1 MLQGVANEISVLQYW
16 LDGVIPRN
24 SKADQISGGGSF
36 VKEEGIGHEVCN
48 FHSHKGTVYG
58 YVQPARGQRSASAG
72 SIKLENIVNGN
83 ASKDDDS
90 VEGVLVIWTA
100 KRPEGGTVV
109 VGWYKNATVFRE
121 YQRFK
126 SVSAL
131 HSKNGL
137 YGYRIHVRAED
148 AKLLPVDERTYQIQR
163 KTQGSI
169 GQSNVWYGDS
179 KIGREIAAD
188 INTLSKGN
196 RLTHKSKSA
205 HTTDPEH
212 NAKVEKAAVNLVW
225 KYYEELGYKLIS
237 VEKDN
242 VGWDLEA
249 SQHKTK
255 LRIEVKGLSGSS
267 PHVELSP
274 NEFKAW
280 SEAHPLYRMAVVTEA
295 LTSPKLHICLYSRE
309 HDSWQVSSHDNAS
322 VDIVEKVAA
331 QVKLRI

>member
-1 MLQGVANEISVLQYW
+1 MKYLFCNTGWMESYQG
-16 LDGVIPRN
+16 N
-24 SKADQISGGGSF
+24 SKADQIRGGGSF
-36 VKEEGIGHEVCN
+36 VTEEGMGHEVCN
-48 FHSHKGTVYG
+48 FHNHRGSVYG

-83 ASKDDDS
+83 ASKDDEFI
-90 VEGVLVIWTA
+90 EGVLVIWTA

-109 VGWYKNATVFRE
+109 VGWYKDATVFRE
-121 YQRFK
+121 YHYFK
-126 SVSAL
+126 SAPAL

-137 YGYRIHVRAED
+137 DGYRIHVRAEN
-148 AKLLPVDERTYQIQR
+148 AKLLPVDERVYQIQR

-179 KIGREIAAD
+179 TIGRKIAVDIAA
-188 INTLSKGN
+188 LSKGK
-196 RLTHKSKSA
+196 RPTHKSKSVSK
-205 HTTDPEH
+205 TDPEH
-212 NAKVEKAAVNLVW
+212 NAKVEKAAVKLVW
-225 KYYEELGYKLIS
+225 KYYEDLGYDLIS

-249 SQHKTK
+249 SQNKTN

-267 PHVELSP
+267 PHIELSP

-309 HDSWQVSSHDNAS
+309 HESWQVSSHDNAP
-322 VDIVEKVAA
+322 VDVIEKVAA
-331 QVKLRI
+331 QVKLCV